1 MCYFP
6 KSSFTWCSFDFS
18 LLIVV
23 SGIMNHRQ
31 EEAGAFSAPKTL
43 QSHYIC
49 PRDTAVVLPPRK
61 LLLGF
66 FTRECIFFSF
76 LDRAYFSPM
85 IQRLG
90 QPEPGRLVG
99 LFLFC
104 KQACVQGKSLNNK
117 FTHSWCLHTDGTFAH
132 PLPTVQT
139 CSPMGAW
146 RNPISSA
153 WFSFWKQCSSF
164 VKVPA
169 QYPQPNGK
177 EITPT
182 QKSGTFGVEAVYKT
196 SFLLAAPGPLL

>member
-1 MCYFP
+1 MFLWLFIAHRCLRDHESQAGRSWSFLSTKDFAIPLHLP
-6 KSSFTWCSFDFS
+6 KRHSSSS
-18 LLIVV
+18 PAQKI
-23 SGIMNHRQ
+23 
-31 EEAGAFSAPKTL
+31 
-43 QSHYIC
+43 
-49 PRDTAVVLPPRK
+49 TARVLHT
-61 LLLGF
+61 GMY
-66 FTRECIFFSF
+66 FFSF

-117 FTHSWCLHTDGTFAH
+117 FRHSWCLHTDGTFAH
-132 PLPTVQT
+132 PPPTVQT

>member
-66 FTRECIFFSF
+66 FTRECIFFF
-76 LDRAYFSPM
+76 LLDGAYFSPM

-104 KQACVQGKSLNNK
+104 KKACVQGKSLNNK
-117 FTHSWCLHTDGTFAH
+117 FRHSGCLHTDVEWVAI
-132 PLPTVQT
+132 
-139 CSPMGAW
+139 A
-146 RNPISSA
+146 
-153 WFSFWKQCSSF
+153 FSFL
-164 VKVPA
+164 
-169 QYPQPNGK
+169 
-177 EITPT
+177 
-182 QKSGTFGVEAVYKT
+182 KSKCPIKCEGLFSVTFLKDTV
-196 SFLLAAPGPLL
+196 